1 MVLLSNLQSVHSA
14 AAAMGRSTP
23 PNPTAAAV
31 MAAAAAAA
39 AARTAATTTDFS
51 MAGRSGQVMFD
62 PATPSTSSFLPPS
75 PSMPAAVGGGGGGGG
90 GRGGQFAIYP
100 PTPSSSSSSSQF
112 SCSTPVGELATRKNE
127 ILDRARHLQ
136 ARGIVAMPQD
146 PSNNVIVAGET
157 GQTFA
162 SVEVKRVSLKIQ
174 SEYIDMKAKAA
185 QKQGGKKNIVSA
197 LGRAGYIS
205 PYDRLRGEKGKPIS
219 YVPAEGQIAG
229 TSHEQATTTAAGLAA
244 IEPTTNNLQSVNNF
258 LKLQKEKIEG
268 EVWERICNEIGRP
281 GEKDHPNA
289 IAVAEDLFPRLAAL
303 AMEKPSNA
311 YAHFNASEFP
321 PKMKGDEERGEERNK
336 GQPFG
341 GRAKGGPADLDTM
354 NDLSLKCL
362 NLLGEITS
370 FLDAFPQF
378 ANSTLYDVFQFMPT
392 ELFRQEK
399 YFKEGQR

>member
-1 MVLLSNLQSVHSA
+1 
-14 AAAMGRSTP
+14 
-23 PNPTAAAV
+23 
-31 MAAAAAAA
+31 
-39 AARTAATTTDFS
+39 
-51 MAGRSGQVMFD
+51 MFD

-75 PSMPAAVGGGGGGGG
+75 PSMPAAGGGGGGG
-90 GRGGQFAIYP
+90 GRGGQFASYP

-112 SCSTPVGELATRKNE
+112 SCSTPVGELATRKNK
-127 ILDRARHLQ
+127 ILDRTRDLQ
-136 ARGIVAMPQD
+136 ARGIVAVPQD

-162 SVEVKRVSLKIQ
+162 SVEVKRVSLKIRNA
-174 SEYIDMKAKAA
+174 YVDMKAKGA
-185 QKQGGKKNIVSA
+185 QKQSGRKNIFSA

-205 PYDRLRGEKGKPIS
+205 PYDRLRGDKGKTIS
-219 YVPAEGQIAG
+219 FVPAEGQIAG

-258 LKLQKEKIEG
+258 LKLHKEKIEE
-268 EVWERICNEIGRP
+268 EVWERICDEVGRP
-281 GEKDHPNA
+281 GEKNHPNA

-303 AMEKPSNA
+303 AMEKPENA
-311 YAHFNASEFP
+311 YAHFNAPQFP

-370 FLDAFPQF
+370 FLEAFPQF
-378 ANSTLYDVFQFMPT
+378 ANSTLYDVYQFMPT